1 MRLPPGKVLKLE
13 IEAKYALGVGSGKK
27 MKMLIFNGLRSCPH
41 PLRSTDSKM
50 TKIIAEGHLL
60 VLPLDRHFVFKNTK
74 DFRDL

>member
-1 MRLPPGKVLKLE
+1 
-13 IEAKYALGVGSGKK
+13 